1 MDVPFSSSGALSRA
15 HYVIVR
21 KVESATSSQAADQH
35 LAAEIKSIRRQLAH
49 PALDLKACKEC
60 LIILL
65 YCSMAITS
73 GLLDNGYL
81 DFALSHALVLAEAG
95 TTVED
100 KRIGYMFC
108 SMIMSAEHELRL
120 MLVNTLRKDLE
131 DSSVP
136 RICLALDSLISL
148 ANEDLIPAVQS
159 RLHDLL
165 LHNYPHVRRRALLAL
180 RSLSRY
186 EPQLLTRATSTIQK
200 RLKDPDPSVASSALI
215 FASDIPDT
223 DPKQHDIH
231 DMVNNML
238 QGTLSTLHKTSHKTH
253 WFILRILQTLLTMRS
268 GKLSYII
275 SFSNTLADFLKE
287 ISPSCLI
294 SCKVS
299 QVTLVMQVC
308 LPRILLQMYKAWLF
322 FFCKG
327 IILGIFRNFSL
338 LSPEMLLSKEKSQGI
353 SAVRCIKGLLTS
365 QNPNDQYLFLS
376 CLECLDPMI
385 WAGTTAEYP
394 TILDAS
400 EVGRVMEFLDA
411 PDHLMRKKTMEILN
425 RIDSNILSAYYT
437 QALQS
442 IPTGLTIMGQNAF
455 VVRLLEIP
463 GIQHKLDGGEYG
475 RKVKEIFAQL
485 ETRLGEGQHRI
496 LEDAVEV
503 VLVYI
508 RTSDLSFRLA
518 CVATLITMF
527 IDSDTLLEPTF
538 MVIVSAL
545 AAEYCGVLSIPP
557 AQMLLAFS
565 VNLKAYSPVVQDTCI
580 AAMLRIAADCDG
592 KIAEEVISSVS
603 EVRQNAGRHIQRRCD
618 QFLAY
623 SVEGGPLKAA
633 VRNATSSSLPD
644 FLQALQLSEEKR
656 PQSPSSSS
664 PRLASSTTVGSSGKL
679 RYTAYDRPQ
688 AIPSLRVERPHS
700 SLSDVGTTNSFTLES
715 LPAINLAVGSQLLEG
730 VPGVPSEHEGS
741 REDLITLDSPFVS
754 DAQGGTDGAGF
765 AEEWDSLAKSVN
777 ARGWCSETVDEVT
790 RQLGEM
796 EGCEVKVV
804 GGSMLPFIGRSDV
817 A

>member
-1 MDVPFSSSGALSRA
+1 
-15 HYVIVR
+15 
-21 KVESATSSQAADQH
+21 
-35 LAAEIKSIRRQLAH
+35 
-49 PALDLKACKEC
+49 
-60 LIILL
+60 
-65 YCSMAITS
+65 
-73 GLLDNGYL
+73 
-81 DFALSHALVLAEAG
+81 
-95 TTVED
+95 
-100 KRIGYMFC
+100 
-108 SMIMSAEHELRL
+108 MIMSAEHELRL

-253 WFILRILQTLLTMRS
+253 WFILRILQTLLTMR
-268 GKLSYII
+268 LSEGNISVVLDI
-275 SFSNTLADFLKE
+275 MQSFSGDSRHA
-287 ISPSCLI
+287 
-294 SCKVS
+294 
-299 QVTLVMQVC
+299 
-308 LPRILLQMYKAWLF
+308 
-322 FFCKG
+322 G

-804 GGSMLPFIGRSDV
+804 GGSMLPFIGEVKIWMSWDGSKRGMVRLRAAEEDGCLWRLRCGDMATGSMIRRV
-817 A
+817 LKE